1 MEKESYNIDDI
12 LSEVKKHK
20 EKELREAE
28 NAFKP
33 DENAEG
39 FTINTEEKSVITEE
53 PTETEQEVQAEE
65 EPQEEIF
72 SITEEDPAEDFA
84 TQEQEAEEQ
93 EPVVEAVTED
103 RTHSVNDAEKQPT
116 QVEETEEEG
125 DGEAETV
132 IKEEKSDIPD
142 GFVDLLEI
150 ANETEALE
158 EAPIE
163 PKKKKEKKKASK
175 KSRTIRIILLFIV
188 FIFSLAV
195 VFGVV
200 YIDRA
205 LDNMTDDSA
214 SQEQWGGMD
223 QLIENFPTINETEA
237 SQLSSLQ
244 DMIRDWYYN
253 GAPCSSSHVLNV
265 LLIGEDTRGDEI
277 LEDETRADAAII
289 ASVNIDTK
297 TITLTSVLRDT
308 YAYWEDTP
316 GDENTAEFGKINGA
330 MSMAGIDGYINC
342 IESLYKIDIDN
353 YVIVNFTSFES
364 IIDQIGG
371 VEIEITAAEI
381 YEINSHPSRYGD
393 VYIEQSFEGDSG
405 TMLLDGKQALAYCRI
420 RKIDSDNARADRQK
434 ICLNQIFEGVKDG
447 STVTQLKVVNALLPY
462 VKTGFSSREI
472 LSIAQYA
479 LSQGWLS
486 YDVQMTTVPY
496 ARINERG
503 AGGTYYGA
511 WCWKADFPQDAYY
524 LQTLIYGK
532 SSVILARER
541 VDILNCNLYGF
552 YEDNLTPCYAIIY
565 NYNYGEVTTYVSEE
579 EETTTSN

>member
-1 MEKESYNIDDI
+1 M
-12 LSEVKKHK
+12 
-20 EKELREAE
+20 
-28 NAFKP
+28 
-33 DENAEG
+33 
-39 FTINTEEKSVITEE
+39 
-53 PTETEQEVQAEE
+53 QAEE

-72 SITEEDPAEDFA
+72 SITEEEPAEDFA

-103 RTHSVNDAEKQPT
+103 STHSVNDAEKQPL
-116 QVEETEEEG
+116 QAEETEETTVAE
-125 DGEAETV
+125 EETV
-132 IKEEKSDIPD
+132 DKEEKTDIPD

-150 ANETEALE
+150 ANDTEAAE
-158 EAPIE
+158 EAPIKPKKKKE
-163 PKKKKEKKKASK
+163 KKKKEKKKASK

-214 SQEQWGGMD
+214 QQEQWGGMN

-342 IESLYKIDIDN
+342 VESLYKIDIDN

-434 ICLNQIFEGVKDG
+434 ICLNQIFEGVKAG
-447 STVTQLKVVNALLPY
+447 SSVTQL
-462 VKTGFSSREI
+462 
-472 LSIAQYA
+472 
-479 LSQGWLS
+479 
-486 YDVQMTTVPY
+486 
-496 ARINERG
+496 
-503 AGGTYYGA
+503 
-511 WCWKADFPQDAYY
+511 
-524 LQTLIYGK
+524 
-532 SSVILARER
+532 
-541 VDILNCNLYGF
+541 
-552 YEDNLTPCYAIIY
+552 
-565 NYNYGEVTTYVSEE
+565 
-579 EETTTSN
+579 